1 MAGGVCTPTA
11 DRKQREVLHGWCPF
25 PLLFHLGV
33 QLVGIGVYHPE
44 PDLSVNP
51 EPADL
56 TTRLSQLAPWTPPS
70 LPPRYWDYRRP
81 PCPPDLLYRD
91 SRDPNSGPHSWVTTA
106 LVTESTPSP
115 SQSNNSLPFIFLA
128 YI

>member
-1 MAGGVCTPTA
+1 MASGVCTPTA

-56 TTRLSQLAPWTPPS
+56 TTRLSQLAPWTPRLC
-70 LPPRYWDYRRP
+70 LPDTGTTGGHHAH
-81 PCPPDLLYRD
+81 LTLYI
-91 SRDPNSGPHSWVTTA
+91 GTQGTQT
-106 LVTESTPSP
+106 LVLT
-115 SQSNNSLPFIFLA
+115 LG
-128 YI
+128 